1 MQVFGG
7 KQKLSRIQPNRR
19 LERWLGDRARQMES
33 LSLDTEQESS
43 RLAVSLVQA
52 LDEAREFH
60 QLEAN
65 LQVTQYLTETK
76 EALLAMIRLAG
87 AEDGVLVQLQILS
100 DFRLELLTNLCKDF
114 TVIDGPSRGLL
125 RDCKIFANLSLKLY
139 FSYAWRII
147 DKFTGLMQEQ
157 VKAEPR
163 RVAELRATFLK
174 LAGAMEGAMVRLG
187 EAGSRDLYSVSQYY
201 SRRLVSYIRRVL
213 QVGHATNP
221 CEAFTIMEP

>member
-125 RDCKIFANLSLKLY
+125 RDCKNSADGSFAALV
-139 FSYAWRII
+139 
-147 DKFTGLMQEQ
+147 FT
-157 VKAEPR
+157 
-163 RVAELRATFLK
+163 
-174 LAGAMEGAMVRLG
+174 
-187 EAGSRDLYSVSQYY
+187 
-201 SRRLVSYIRRVL
+201 
-213 QVGHATNP
+213 
-221 CEAFTIMEP
+221 

>member
-1 MQVFGG
+1 
-7 KQKLSRIQPNRR
+7 
-19 LERWLGDRARQMES
+19 
-33 LSLDTEQESS
+33 
-43 RLAVSLVQA
+43 
-52 LDEAREFH
+52 
-60 QLEAN
+60 
-65 LQVTQYLTETK
+65 
-76 EALLAMIRLAG
+76 
-87 AEDGVLVQLQILS
+87 
-100 DFRLELLTNLCKDF
+100 
-114 TVIDGPSRGLL
+114 
-125 RDCKIFANLSLKLY
+125 
-139 FSYAWRII
+139 
-147 DKFTGLMQEQ
+147 MQEQ

>member
-1 MQVFGG
+1 MFGG

-19 LERWLGDRARQMES
+19 LERWLGDRARQMET
-33 LSLDTEQESS
+33 LSLDTGPESS

-65 LQVTQYLTETK
+65 LQVTQYLAETK

-114 TVIDGPSRGLL
+114 TITE
-125 RDCKIFANLSLKLY
+125 I
-139 FSYAWRII
+139 
-147 DKFTGLMQEQ
+147 T
-157 VKAEPR
+157 
-163 RVAELRATFLK
+163 
-174 LAGAMEGAMVRLG
+174 
-187 EAGSRDLYSVSQYY
+187 
-201 SRRLVSYIRRVL
+201 
-213 QVGHATNP
+213 
-221 CEAFTIMEP
+221 

>member
-1 MQVFGG
+1 MLPSANKCQVQVFGG

-19 LERWLGDRARQMES
+19 LERWLGDRARQMET

-114 TVIDGPSRGLL
+114 TITE
-125 RDCKIFANLSLKLY
+125 I
-139 FSYAWRII
+139 
-147 DKFTGLMQEQ
+147 T
-157 VKAEPR
+157 
-163 RVAELRATFLK
+163 
-174 LAGAMEGAMVRLG
+174 
-187 EAGSRDLYSVSQYY
+187 
-201 SRRLVSYIRRVL
+201 
-213 QVGHATNP
+213 
-221 CEAFTIMEP
+221 

>member
-1 MQVFGG
+1 MQVQVFGG

-19 LERWLGDRARQMES
+19 LERWLGDRARQMET

-65 LQVTQYLTETK
+65 LQVTQYLAETK

-100 DFRLELLTNLCKDF
+100 DFRLSFLRTYAKISQSQM
-114 TVIDGPSRGLL
+114 VSR
-125 RDCKIFANLSLKLY
+125 
-139 FSYAWRII
+139 
-147 DKFTGLMQEQ
+147 
-157 VKAEPR
+157 
-163 RVAELRATFLK
+163 
-174 LAGAMEGAMVRLG
+174 
-187 EAGSRDLYSVSQYY
+187 
-201 SRRLVSYIRRVL
+201 
-213 QVGHATNP
+213 
-221 CEAFTIMEP
+221 CEIGTPIQRS